1 MAQTVKNLSASAG
14 DTREAG
20 SISGPGRSPEKEMA
34 TRSSILAWR
43 IPWTE
48 EPGGLQSMGGRKV
61 LDMTE
66 QLIHTHTN
74 THTHTKCISLLSVN
88 AKLKLC
94 SEPSLKVLPQGLLFL
109 MASEWRRVSGGR
121 RRSAASSGRLV
132 PGSTE
137 VWSVSSARLEPCS
150 AAPADCVPP
159 ASDGE
164 ARALQLPTHPRPL
177 PVASVPPLLG
187 GKWGLS
193 QSGWQLPPT
202 PRYPSLQAHFPF
214 DSACWVGPVLGL

>member
-1 MAQTVKNLSASAG
+1 MGFSGGSGGKESVCQCRRYKRVRFYPWAG
-14 DTREAG
+14 KIPRRRKWLPAPVFL
-20 SISGPGRSPEKEMA
+20 PGESHGQRSLVGY
-34 TRSSILAWR
+34 S
-43 IPWTE
+43 PW
-48 EPGGLQSMGGRKV
+48 GVQHQV

-66 QLIHTHTN
+66 QLTHTHTH

-137 VWSVSSARLEPCS
+137 VWSVSSARLGPCT
-150 AAPADCVPP
+150 AAPADRVPP

-164 ARALQLPTHPRPL
+164 VLRSAAPHPPQ
-177 PVASVPPLLG
+177 ASSSGFCASSLGREVG
-187 GKWGLS
+187 GKSEWVAASTNSTVPISPSSLS
-193 QSGWQLPPT
+193 L
-202 PRYPSLQAHFPF
+202 
-214 DSACWVGPVLGL
+214 